1 MFNKRTFL
9 SALAGAG
16 VMLAASPTFA
26 QSYPD
31 RPIKLIVPF
40 PPGGPMD
47 VMARMLGQQL
57 NAALKQP
64 VIVENRAGAGG
75 ALDSKAVASAEP
87 DGYTLLWG
95 QFALYCRAAADLGRT
110 GEDVGRDDRE
120 LSAWSGTFIDTRARG
135 GCEGIHPV

>member
-1 MFNKRTFL
+1 MLSRRQIL
-9 SALAGAG
+9 SALAATG
-16 VMLAASPTFA
+16 LAPVATPALA

-47 VMARMLGQQL
+47 VMARMVGQQL

-75 ALDSKAVASAEP
+75 ALGSKAVATPIWAE
-87 DGYTLLWG
+87 L
-95 QFALYCRAAADLGRT
+95 
-110 GEDVGRDDRE
+110 VK
-120 LSAWSGTFIDTRARG
+120 LSGATI
-135 GCEGIHPV
+135 EN

>member
-1 MFNKRTFL
+1 MLNKRTFL

-16 VMLAASPTFA
+16 LPLAVSPTFA

-47 VMARMLGQQL
+47 VMARMVGQQL

-64 VIVENRAGAGG
+64 VIVENRAGASG
-75 ALDSKAVASAEP
+75 ALGSKAVASAEP
-87 DGYTLLWG
+87 DGHTLLSCSSG
-95 QFALYCRAAADLGRT
+95 TLSILPALTPNLYYDPKALTPFALGSRL
-110 GEDVGRDDRE
+110 
-120 LSAWSGTFIDTRARG
+120 
-135 GCEGIHPV
+135 P

>member
-1 MFNKRTFL
+1 MLKTIMLNKRTFL

-16 VMLAASPTFA
+16 VTLAAAPAFA
-26 QSYPD
+26 QPYPD

-47 VMARMLGQQL
+47 TMARLVGQGL

-75 ALDSKAVASAEP
+75 ALGSKAVASAEP

-95 QFALYCRAAADLGRT
+95 
-110 GEDVGRDDRE
+110 
-120 LSAWSGTFIDTRARG
+120 SSGTLGPTTMTCGSSDVVATGVKCLSGSMSRVG
-135 GCEGIHPV
+135 